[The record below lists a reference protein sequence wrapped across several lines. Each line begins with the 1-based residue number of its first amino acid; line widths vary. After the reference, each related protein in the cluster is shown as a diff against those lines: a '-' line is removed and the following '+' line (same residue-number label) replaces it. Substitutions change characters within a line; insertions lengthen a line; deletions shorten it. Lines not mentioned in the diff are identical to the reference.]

1 VGVSAALSIFIYVRH
16 FGSQAYGWLIVN
28 GCLLGLVATANV
40 AKVPFLAYVAAG
52 AWAVFVVGA
61 QAVKRRQML
70 LIGRLRFDAAARWAR
85 LGAWLHPFHG
95 ARDHATYYLALGD
108 AIGGRFDEARARFN
122 AIERSPELRDIARL
136 EILRLDNDWGGV
148 VAHVESRRAV
158 RPELTR
164 TAPYLRALGELG
176 ETSRLVEAFAAMPL
190 PNQRIGALRLS
201 VVAFA
206 GRPDLVQTLFATV
219 LADDPGPLRSYWTAV
234 AEQAKGDVQYAKER
248 LEQLVNDGVLVPQ
261 AQQRLLRPAPR
272 VRPELLGPAAERTLA
287 ELGRDIQEVRVLPGV
302 GAPPRKPIATF
313 GLMAVLALVYVVGV
327 SASKRVDIFFGAL
340 LLPPELIGGVGWRLV
355 SAGFV
360 HFNGIHLVMNLLG
373 LWVLG
378 RLIERSAGPL
388 PLLAAFLGSSVGA
401 YTIALFFMHA
411 SRHEPK
417 YLVGASAGMFGLV
430 GVMVTFAAIGYF
442 IGRIRRFQL
451 WLKWA
456 ASIVGIQLV
465 FDAFHPMV
473 SSFLHLAGLGSG
485 AVLALPFALRT
496 FGRKRAAPPPPNPA

>member
-1 VGVSAALSIFIYVRH
+1 
-16 FGSQAYGWLIVN
+16 
-28 GCLLGLVATANV
+28 
-40 AKVPFLAYVAAG
+40 
-52 AWAVFVVGA
+52 
-61 QAVKRRQML
+61 
-70 LIGRLRFDAAARWAR
+70 
-85 LGAWLHPFHG
+85 
-95 ARDHATYYLALGD
+95 
-108 AIGGRFDEARARFN
+108 
-122 AIERSPELRDIARL
+122 
-136 EILRLDNDWGGV
+136 
-148 VAHVESRRAV
+148 
-158 RPELTR
+158 
-164 TAPYLRALGELG
+164 
-176 ETSRLVEAFAAMPL
+176 
-190 PNQRIGALRLS
+190 
-201 VVAFA
+201 
-206 GRPDLVQTLFATV
+206 
-219 LADDPGPLRSYWTAV
+219 
-234 AEQAKGDVQYAKER
+234 
-248 LEQLVNDGVLVPQ
+248 
-261 AQQRLLRPAPR
+261 